1 MRVRR
6 APRMRPGA
14 FLTLV
19 RPAPKLAPP
28 RCSRVRRAVKREA
41 GRVLRTEIAN
51 LRCPRNGKRPRRM
64 TQAGSGA
71 FRVQVARGRGPLRV
85 KRAGRRAGTPPAR
98 IPAEARSLHGFM
110 TRGLRGSGARSA
122 SRDLSSM
129 LTPIVRR
136 VPGAR
141 RGVPLAAVAQA
152 AAYADPSG
160 AATSHVARHAA
171 PRFVAG
177 VLTRRC
183 RRKAPWPSPS
193 CLTVTPAR
201 RRSTRWGGF
210 HYIAQ
215 NVGRANVRLAGS
227 RPRARPSARWCRV
240 GSTDAGPAATSRD
253 ARGETRI
260 RGADRRTRYRASMA
274 ASRAFGCAWRLSRA
288 HNDSGGTRRRDEG
301 VVNLAAR
308 DDDASCAV

>member
-6 APRMRPGA
+6 APGMRPGA

-129 LTPIVRR
+129 LTPIVLRAF
-136 VPGAR
+136 GAR

-171 PRFVAG
+171 PRFVAWRADAPLPPKG
-177 VLTRRC
+177 AVVEPIVLDGDASATPVDPMGRLPLYCAERRPRECAVRRIAAVCAMVSRRLDRRATC
-183 RRKAPWPSPS
+183 RH
-193 CLTVTPAR
+193 VAR
-201 RRSTRWGGF
+201 R
-210 HYIAQ
+210 
-215 NVGRANVRLAGS
+215 
-227 RPRARPSARWCRV
+227 ARRNA
-240 GSTDAGPAATSRD
+240 
-253 ARGETRI
+253 
-260 RGADRRTRYRASMA
+260 
-274 ASRAFGCAWRLSRA
+274 
-288 HNDSGGTRRRDEG
+288 DSGGRSRHAVSCVDGGELRVRRR
-301 VVNLAAR
+301 VVPEP
-308 DDDASCAV
+308 CAQ

>member
-6 APRMRPGA
+6 APGMRLGA

-129 LTPIVRR
+129 LTPIVRPA
-136 VPGAR
+136 PGAR
-141 RGVPLAAVAQA
+141 RGVLFAAVAQA
-152 AAYADPSG
+152 AAYTDPSG
-160 AATSHVARHAA
+160 SATSHVARQAA
-171 PRFVAG
+171 PRSVARRTDAPLPPEVAVAEPAVLDGDAGATPVDPMGRLPLYCAERRPRERAARRIAG
-177 VLTRRC
+177 VCAAVWRRLD
-183 RRKAPWPSPS
+183 RRA
-193 CLTVTPAR
+193 TNRHVAR
-201 RRSTRWGGF
+201 
-210 HYIAQ
+210 
-215 NVGRANVRLAGS
+215 
-227 RPRARPSARWCRV
+227 RARPNA
-240 GSTDAGPAATSRD
+240 
-253 ARGETRI
+253 E
-260 RGADRRTRYRASMA
+260 
-274 ASRAFGCAWRLSRA
+274 
-288 HNDSGGTRRRDEG
+288 SGGRSPHAVSCVDGGESRVRLR
-301 VVNLAAR
+301 VVPEP
-308 DDDASCAV
+308 CAQ

>member
-6 APRMRPGA
+6 APGMRPGA

-136 VPGAR
+136 AFGAR
-141 RGVPLAAVAQA
+141 RGVPLAAVARA

-160 AATSHVARHAA
+160 AATSHVARCRD
-171 PRFVAG
+171 PSRG
-177 VLTRRC
+177 VLTHRC
-183 RRKAPWPSPS
+183 RRKSPLPSRS
-193 CLTVTPAR
+193 CSTVTRAL

-215 NVGRANVRLAGS
+215 NVGRANVRFDGS
-227 RPRARPSARWCRV
+227 RPCARPSARWCRV

-253 ARGETRI
+253 ASGETRN
-260 RGADRRTRYRASMA
+260 RGAIA
-274 ASRAFGCAWRLSRA
+274 ARGIV
-288 HNDSGGTRRRDEG
+288 RRRWRS
-301 VVNLAAR
+301 AR
-308 DDDASCAV
+308 PATRGA

>member
-6 APRMRPGA
+6 APGMRPGA

-28 RCSRVRRAVKREA
+28 RCSRVCRAVKREA

-129 LTPIVRR
+129 LTPIVRPALGR
-136 VPGAR
+136 R

-160 AATSHVARHAA
+160 AATSHVKRRRD
-171 PRFVAG
+171 PSRG
-177 VLTRRC
+177 VLTRHC
-183 RRKAPWPSPS
+183 RRKSPLPSRS
-193 CLTVTPAR
+193 CSTVTRAR

-215 NVGRANVRLAGS
+215 NVGRANVRLDGS
-227 RPRARPSARWCRV
+227 RPCARPSARLCRV
-240 GSTDAGPAATSRD
+240 GSTDAEPAATSRD

-288 HNDSGGTRRRDEG
+288 HNDSGGTRCCDDG
-301 VVNLAAR
+301 VVNPAAR
-308 DDDASCAV
+308 DDDASCTV

>member
-28 RCSRVRRAVKREA
+28 RCSRVCRAVKREA

-51 LRCPRNGKRPRRM
+51 LRCPRNGKRPRPM

-71 FRVQVARGRGPLRV
+71 SRVQGARGRGPLRV

-129 LTPIVRR
+129 LTPIVRPL
-136 VPGAR
+136 PGAR
-141 RGVPLAAVAQA
+141 RGVPLAAVARA
-152 AAYADPSG
+152 AAYAEPSG

-171 PRFVAG
+171 PRFVARRTDASLPRAVAVAEPI
-177 VLTRRC
+177 VLDGDASATPVDPMGRLPLYCAERRP
-183 RRKAPWPSPS
+183 RERA
-193 CLTVTPAR
+193 AR
-201 RRSTRWGGF
+201 RSAAPCAAICAVVSRRLDRRGTCRHVARRARRNAESGGRSPHAVSCGDGGES
-210 HYIAQ
+210 
-215 NVGRANVRLAGS
+215 RVRL
-227 RPRARPSARWCRV
+227 RV
-240 GSTDAGPAATSRD
+240 AP
-253 ARGETRI
+253 EP
-260 RGADRRTRYRASMA
+260 
-274 ASRAFGCAWRLSRA
+274 CAQ
-288 HNDSGGTRRRDEG
+288 
-301 VVNLAAR
+301 
-308 DDDASCAV
+308 

>member
-1 MRVRR
+1 
-6 APRMRPGA
+6 
-14 FLTLV
+14 
-19 RPAPKLAPP
+19 
-28 RCSRVRRAVKREA
+28 
-41 GRVLRTEIAN
+41 
-51 LRCPRNGKRPRRM
+51 
-64 TQAGSGA
+64 
-71 FRVQVARGRGPLRV
+71 
-85 KRAGRRAGTPPAR
+85 
-98 IPAEARSLHGFM
+98 M

-129 LTPIVRR
+129 LTPIVRPL
-136 VPGAR
+136 PGAR
-141 RGVPLAAVAQA
+141 RGVPFAAVAQA
-152 AAYADPSG
+152 AAYADPSVS
-160 AATSHVARHAA
+160 ATSHVARHAA
-171 PRFVAG
+171 PRFVAWRAEAPLPSRSS
-177 VLTRRC
+177 LT
-183 RRKAPWPSPS
+183 A
-193 CLTVTPAR
+193 TPAR

-227 RPRARPSARWCRV
+227 RLCARPSARWCRV

-301 VVNLAAR
+301 VVNPAAR
-308 DDDASCAV
+308 DDDASCTV

>member
-1 MRVRR
+1 
-6 APRMRPGA
+6 
-14 FLTLV
+14 
-19 RPAPKLAPP
+19 
-28 RCSRVRRAVKREA
+28 
-41 GRVLRTEIAN
+41 
-51 LRCPRNGKRPRRM
+51 M

-71 FRVQVARGRGPLRV
+71 FRVQVACGRGPLRV

-171 PRFVAG
+171 PRFVAWRTDASLPPKG
-177 VLTRRC
+177 AVAEPIVLDGDASATPIDPMGRLPLYCAERRP
-183 RRKAPWPSPS
+183 RERA
-193 CLTVTPAR
+193 AR
-201 RRSTRWGGF
+201 RSAAVCAAPCAAICAVVSRRLDRRGTCRHVARRARRNAESGGRSPHAVSCGDGGES
-210 HYIAQ
+210 
-215 NVGRANVRLAGS
+215 RVRL
-227 RPRARPSARWCRV
+227 RV
-240 GSTDAGPAATSRD
+240 AP
-253 ARGETRI
+253 EP
-260 RGADRRTRYRASMA
+260 
-274 ASRAFGCAWRLSRA
+274 CAQ
-288 HNDSGGTRRRDEG
+288 
-301 VVNLAAR
+301 
-308 DDDASCAV
+308 